1 MVVGKKKKC
10 FLAAMKFFYLQVLL
24 VSLFIFSCN
33 TSTLPNGEGSVQ
45 TAPLLGTQKLK
56 VISVKDG
63 DTIEVLVDGKAERIR
78 LFAIDCPES
87 SQPFGKAAKKFT
99 SDLCFGRY
107 VSIVA
112 QAERDQYNRILG
124 TVYIDDVCLNEE
136 LLKAGYAWHYK
147 QYSNN
152 ENYSAIENS
161 ARAEHLGLWNDKYP
175 IAPWK
180 WRKDNNRK

>member
-1 MVVGKKKKC
+1 
-10 FLAAMKFFYLQVLL
+10 MKFFYLQVLL
-24 VSLFIFSCN
+24 ASLFLFSCN

-45 TAPLLGTQKLK
+45 TAQPVGTQKVK

-99 SDLCFGRY
+99 SDLCFGKF
-107 VSIVA
+107 VSVVA
-112 QAERDQYNRILG
+112 QAERDQYKRILS
-124 TVYIDDVCLNEE
+124 TVYVDNICLNEE

-147 QYSNN
+147 RYSNN
-152 ENYSAIENS
+152 EQYAAMENQ
-161 ARAEHLGLWNDKYP
+161 ARAEHLGLWQDKYP

-180 WRKDNNRK
+180 WRRDNNRK

>member
-1 MVVGKKKKC
+1 MRHNS
-10 FLAAMKFFYLQVLL
+10 FLLYLLFAFFL
-24 VSLFIFSCN
+24 FSCN
-33 TSTLPNGEGSVQ
+33 TSTQNNGEATVQ
-45 TAPLLGTQKLK
+45 TAIPNGTQKLK

-99 SDLCFGRY
+99 SDLCFGKY

-112 QAERDQYNRILG
+112 QPERDQYKRIIG
-124 TVYIDDVCLNEE
+124 TVYVGDVCLNEE

-147 QYSNN
+147 RYSNN
-152 ENYSAIENS
+152 EQYAAMENQ
-161 ARAEHLGLWNDKYP
+161 ARAQHIGLWQNNYP
-175 IAPWK
+175 TPPWE
-180 WRKDNNRK
+180 WRNKNKK

>member
-1 MVVGKKKKC
+1 
-10 FLAAMKFFYLQVLL
+10 MKFFYLQVLL
-24 VSLFIFSCN
+24 ISLLLFSCN
-33 TSTLPNGEGSVQ
+33 TSTQNNGEATVQ
-45 TAPLLGTQKLK
+45 TAIPNGTQKLK

-63 DTIEVLVDGKAERIR
+63 DTLEVLVDGKAERVR

-99 SDLCFGRY
+99 SDLCFGKL
-107 VSIVA
+107 VSLVA
-112 QAERDQYNRILG
+112 QPKRDQYNRIIA
-124 TVYIDDVCLNEE
+124 TVYIDDATCLNEE

-152 ENYSAIENS
+152 ENYTAMENT
-161 ARAEHLGLWNDKYP
+161 ARAEHLGLWQDKYP

-180 WRKDNNRK
+180 WRRDNSKK